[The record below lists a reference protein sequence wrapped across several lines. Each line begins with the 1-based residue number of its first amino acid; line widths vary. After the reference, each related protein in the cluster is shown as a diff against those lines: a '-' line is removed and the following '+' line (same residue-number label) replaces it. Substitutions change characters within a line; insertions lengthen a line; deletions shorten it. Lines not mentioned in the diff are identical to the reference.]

1 MEIQQLMERIEQG
14 QKVRWIRKQLGWTQI
29 EMTDYLKKIGKTN
42 QSNYCNMEKGRMPLG
57 WRYEAIL
64 ALFRKKRPAL
74 IAKIEQE
81 IRNKQD
87 LIEKIKGV

>member
-1 MEIQQLMERIEQG
+1 MEMQELIERIEQG
-14 QKVRWIRKQLGWTQI
+14 QKARWIRKQLGWSQI

-42 QSNYCNMEKGRMPLG
+42 QSNYCHMEKGRIPLG

-64 ALFRKKRPAL
+64 ALFRKERPTL

-81 IRNKQD
+81 ILDKQE
-87 LIEKIKGV
+87 LIDEMKKV